1 MPIINL
7 TQTITLTAG
16 GGTVSLP
23 TTSPLDLYIIT
34 GTATLTSNWTIQPT
48 GTAVLGTEYRFRY
61 EATIDL
67 DGNDIT
73 VFGVTLPIN
82 LQDKTHEISTYFNG
96 VSWEV
101 NFLVDVN
108 EPGSVPLT
116 SLEGNG
122 WKVIPSSVETM
133 INKDDSPVIENS
145 VQLEGTTQSKL
156 YYKCDPNSKAVDI
169 CGIVDVVSVDE
180 TAVTGTLSVQIMRFN
195 SGNTNNLGLFLNV
208 PITVEYQ
215 TTGTTSNQSG
225 ASSPTFKSGYIQKQ
239 GASTTVSLIVPNA
252 NLGTSTTARYS
263 AYVNF
268 KIIYQ

>member
-1 MPIINL
+1 MPILN
-7 TQTITLTAG
+7 TTETITLTAG
-16 GGTVSLP
+16 GGTKNLP
-23 TTSPLDLYIIT
+23 VDSQVALYIIT
-34 GTATLTSNWTIQPT
+34 GTATLTSNWTIQAS
-48 GTAVLGTEYRFRY
+48 GTPLLGTEYRFRY
-61 EATIDL
+61 EANIVLGSNSITI
-67 DGNDIT
+67 
-73 VFGVTLPIN
+73 FGATLPTN
-82 LQDKTHEISTYFNG
+82 LADKTHQISAYYNG
-96 VSWEV
+96 SSWEV
-101 NFLVDVN
+101 DFIPDISENNVIPL
-108 EPGSVPLT
+108 SV
-116 SLEGNG
+116 LEDNG

-133 INKDDSPVIENS
+133 INGDNSPVIENS
-145 VQLEGTTQSKL
+145 VQSEGTTQSKL
-156 YYKCDPNSKAVDI
+156 YYKCDPNSKLVEI

-263 AYVNF
+263 SYIN
-268 KIIYQ
+268 IQIYYS